1 MSPEQLV
8 ALIGAVA
15 GLLGALAVVLHNIAE
30 LRKDLNGRLQEL
42 IDARV
47 EAAAKRGEL
56 TGRDFMHRLYAP
68 PIDVQNP
75 ENIRSIEKSR
85 SSE

>member
-8 ALIGAVA
+8 ALIGAFA
-15 GLLGALAVVLHNIAE
+15 GLLGAVAVVLHNIAE

-47 EAAAKRGEL
+47 AAATKDGEL

-68 PIDVQNP
+68 PIDTGRV
-75 ENIRSIEKSR
+75 ENTRSIDAP
-85 SSE
+85 SESE